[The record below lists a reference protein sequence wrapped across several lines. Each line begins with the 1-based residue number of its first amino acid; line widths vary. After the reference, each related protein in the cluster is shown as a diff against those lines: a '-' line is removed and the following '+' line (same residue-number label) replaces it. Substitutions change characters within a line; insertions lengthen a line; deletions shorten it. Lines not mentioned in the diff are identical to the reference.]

1 MNRVGEVIKYLR
13 SRAAAS
19 AFLAVAALVVA
30 VDTVN
35 IFSTIHDWA
44 ERGQSLPFWMPAV
57 WEYTSAFATL
67 LCSPLIYAAVRF
79 AGPGSKSWPLF
90 VGVHGGAS
98 LIFSSLHI
106 VLMNAMRVAIY
117 AAVDRH
123 YPFGES
129 GFWYEYRKDLL
140 AYLVIASIFWLFTTR
155 TFGAARPTGAR
166 MIDIQDGKKL
176 IRVRADDIAAAHA
189 AGNYVE
195 FMLVDGSRPLARKAL
210 RDALFELGDES
221 FVRTHRSWLV
231 NIRHVRT
238 LTALGAG
245 DFELE
250 LDIGAKVPLSRRFPG
265 ALARLKAPNDHAFA
279 SIRSF

>member
-1 MNRVGEVIKYLR
+1 VIKCFR
-13 SRAAAS
+13 SSAAAS
-19 AFLAVAALVVA
+19 AFLTVAALVAA

-35 IFSTIHDWA
+35 IFSTIHDAA
-44 ERGQSLPFWMPAV
+44 ERGQTLPLWMPAV
-57 WEYTSAFATL
+57 WEYTSAVATL

-79 AGPGSKSWPLF
+79 AGPSAKPWALF
-90 VGVHGGAS
+90 VGVHAGTS

-123 YPFGES
+123 YPFGEA
-129 GFWYEYRKDLL
+129 GFWYEYRKDLI
-140 AYLVIASIFWLFTTR
+140 AYLVIGSIFWLFTSAR
-155 TFGAARPTGAR
+155 IFAGAAAPTGGR
-166 MIDIQDGKKL
+166 FTDIQDGKRL
-176 IRVRADDIAAAHA
+176 IRVRIDDIAAAHA

-195 FMLVDGSRPLARKAL
+195 FMLVDGRRPLARKAL
-210 RDALFELGDES
+210 RDALCELGDG
-221 FVRTHRSWLV
+221 FVRTHRSWFV
-231 NIRHVRT
+231 NIHHVQS

-265 ALARLKAPNDHAFA
+265 ALARLKAPSDHPLN
-279 SIRSF
+279 SVQSV